1 MWRVQTIT
9 TSALCC
15 NVSSGSRLHI
25 SEEAKDLV
33 LDATVLAQVGGVKLW
48 HLDIGSPLGNMPNE
62 PASSLQK
69 GGSSNLLVAEVSVD
83 GLNLLDGPALGC
95 KVGSAG
101 VDFSICSCLARG
113 VLGISSSITIIVSF
127 LQETA
132 LRRHQLWH
140 RQYP

>member
-15 NVSSGSRLHI
+15 NVSSGSRLHV

-48 HLDIGSPLGNMPNE
+48 HLNSGGPLGNMPNE
-62 PASSLQK
+62 PASSLQE

-83 GLNLLDGPALGC
+83 GLNLLDGPALGGQ
-95 KVGSAG
+95 VSIVVQVLISPSA
-101 VDFSICSCLARG
+101 VAWHEAYSASAAASQ
-113 VLGISSSITIIVSF
+113 SS
-127 LQETA
+127 
-132 LRRHQLWH
+132 
-140 RQYP
+140 

>member
-15 NVSSGSRLHI
+15 NVSSGSRLHV
-25 SEEAKDLV
+25 SEEAKDLI

-69 GGSSNLLVAEVSVD
+69 GGSSNLLVAEMSVD
-83 GLNLLDGPALGC
+83 GLNLLDGPALG
-95 KVGSAG
+95 VVQVLISPSA
-101 VDFSICSCLARG
+101 VAWHEAYSASAAASQ
-113 VLGISSSITIIVSF
+113 SS
-127 LQETA
+127 
-132 LRRHQLWH
+132 
-140 RQYP
+140 

>member
-15 NVSSGSRLHI
+15 NVSSGSRLHV

-48 HLDIGSPLGNMPNE
+48 HLNSGGPLGNMPNE
-62 PASSLQK
+62 PASSLQE
-69 GGSSNLLVAEVSVD
+69 GGTSNLLPAEVSVD
-83 GLNLLDGPALGC
+83 GLNLLDGPALGG
-95 KVGSAG
+95 KVSGAC
-101 VDFSICSCLARG
+101 VDLSICSCLARG
-113 VLGISSSITIIVSF
+113 VLGISSSITVIVSF

-132 LRRHQLWH
+132 LRRHQLRH
-140 RQYP
+140 RQQP